1 MFWRAS
7 PAPFATTGNAHLSV
21 AVRLGRMAAL
31 HMTNLRALV
40 KRALAFVAALAASAS
55 ALAVPPLLSPAEVH
69 ALLGRPDVRLVDI
82 RDKASYDDGHISG
95 ALWAPYASFRGPAA
109 NPGLLPPLPEITGRV
124 QSLGLTSRTH
134 AVIVST
140 GDDVTDFGAAAR
152 VYWTLKVAGL
162 SELSI
167 LNGGMAAWTAAGLP
181 QDKLPASAV
190 ASRYA
195 PRIDQSLIATREQT
209 LAAAR
214 GASAALVDARPAA
227 FYAGE
232 TRHQAAKLPGTLK
245 GAVNVE
251 HASWFKPGST
261 AFVSADEAREIA
273 AARSLDPARDTIS
286 FCNTGHWAAT
296 NWFAMS
302 EVLGRKNVRL
312 YAGSMVDATQASE
325 LPPMQN
331 VPGRLGQLVIDW
343 KLWLERTFD

>member
-1 MFWRAS
+1 ME
-7 PAPFATTGNAHLSV
+7 NAHLSV
-21 AVRLGRMAAL
+21 TLRVGRMAAL
-31 HMTNLRALV
+31 HLRILRPVV
-40 KRALAFVAALAASAS
+40 KRVLAFIAALAASAS
-55 ALAVPPLLSPAEVH
+55 VLAAPPLVSPAEVH
-69 ALLGRPDVRLVDI
+69 ALLGRPEVRLVDI
-82 RDKASYDDGHISG
+82 RDKASYDGGHISG

-109 NPGLLPPLPEITGRV
+109 NPGLLPPLPELTGRV
-124 QSLGLTSRTH
+124 QSLGLTPRTH
-134 AVIVST
+134 VVIVSS
-140 GDDVTDFGAAAR
+140 GSDASDFGAAAR

-167 LNGGMAAWTAAGLP
+167 LNGGMVAWKAAALP

-190 ASRYA
+190 ASAYV
-195 PRIDQSLIATREQT
+195 PRIDQSLVATREQT

-214 GASAALVDARPAA
+214 AGSATLVDARPVA

-245 GAVNVE
+245 GAMNVE
-251 HASWFKPGST
+251 HSSWFKPGST
-261 AFVSADEAREIA
+261 TFVSADEARRIA

-302 EVLGRKNVRL
+302 EVLGQKNVRL
-312 YAGSMVDATQASE
+312 YAGSMVDATQAAE
-325 LPPMQN
+325 PPPMQN
-331 VPGRLGQLVIDW
+331 VPGRLGQLAIDW